1 MIDIVTTKDD
11 LEVGAG
17 KGEDAPYEH
26 NNLAWV
32 RRDGLVDLIVDK
44 LAAALQRGKRLIFGA
59 PGRIRSQDAF
69 LCGQFCDC
77 LEIP

>member
-1 MIDIVTTKDD
+1 
-11 LEVGAG
+11 
-17 KGEDAPYEH
+17 
-26 NNLAWV
+26 V